1 MIRLSSSTVDG
12 SWVPRLALVIQ
23 TAVWALS
30 PFHFLIAYLVLLLIR
45 PHEFLPGFQGLP
57 LMPVIMMGAVAAWVL
72 AREKDFG
79 APSALLL
86 LFMVGAMAFSRVAM
100 GWLGGVPDV
109 VTAFLP
115 LILLF
120 ILVST
125 TVRTLGRQR
134 LFLLLLFI
142 ASVYMALHG
151 IQQHLQGVGWT
162 GETTIHGRIR
172 YLGFFNDP
180 NDLGMFFVMTLPM
193 AFFLWGDSSNRVA
206 KILLALGL
214 VIVFYG
220 IYLTGSR
227 GTLLATLSILAVYFV
242 RRYGWFLAGV
252 LGLLAVPLLFMV
264 LPERFG
270 AINPGESS
278 AHGRV
283 EAWYQGLQMFKMNP
297 LAGIG
302 WGRFTDFNNL
312 TAHNSLVLVL
322 GETGLIGLTFW
333 LAFFAS
339 AIWLPLRAIR
349 HWHEHGEVAV
359 DPEGARWAR
368 LAAAVLVSW
377 VGVGVSVF
385 FLSRSYNIMLYL
397 LAAIAVGTFLGYRRG
412 RGVTAP
418 GTYRILELSAIGA
431 VALAAFFFVLVKV
444 LLVVS

>member
-1 MIRLSSSTVDG
+1 VIRLTSSAVDG
-12 SWVPRLALVIQ
+12 HWVPRLALLLQ
-23 TAVWALS
+23 TAAWALS

-57 LMPVIMMGAVAAWVL
+57 LMQLFMMGAVGAWIL

-86 LFMVGAMAFSRVAM
+86 LFLVGAMAFSRVAM
-100 GWLGGVPDV
+100 GWLGGVSAV

-115 LILLF
+115 LVLLF

-125 TVRTLGRQR
+125 TVSTLGRQR
-134 LFLLLLFI
+134 FFLLLLFA

-151 IQQHLQGVGWT
+151 IQQHFNGVGWT

-193 AFFLWGDSSNRVA
+193 AFFLWGDTRNRVA
-206 KILLALGL
+206 KLVLALGL
-214 VIVFYG
+214 VVVFYG

-227 GTLLATLSILAVYFV
+227 GTLLATLAVLAVYFM
-242 RRYGWFLAGV
+242 RRYGWFLTGF
-252 LGLLAVPLLFMV
+252 LGLLAVPVLFMV
-264 LPERFG
+264 LPARFS
-270 AINPGESS
+270 AIDPGESS

-283 EAWYQGLQMFKMNP
+283 EAWYQGLQMFLSNP
-297 LAGIG
+297 LTGVG
-302 WGRFTDFNNL
+302 WGRFTDYNSL

-322 GETGLIGLTFW
+322 GETGLIGVTFW

-339 AIWLPLRAIR
+339 AIWLPARVVR
-349 HWHEHGEVAV
+349 HWGVHGEVAT
-359 DPEGARWAR
+359 DPEGVRWAR
-368 LAAAVLVSW
+368 LAGATLISW
-377 VGVGVSVF
+377 IGVGVSVF

-397 LAAIAVGTFLGYRRG
+397 LAAVAVGVFLGYQRG
-412 RGVTAP
+412 RDVRAP
-418 GTYRILELSAIGA
+418 GLYRILELSAIGS
-431 VALAAFFFVLVKV
+431 VVLVVFFFVLVKV
-444 LLVVS
+444 LLVVA